1 AEAQRDKA
9 NNAQQEALL
18 ERDKSRQLSAN
29 LALDKGVALAEA
41 GQADRGLLWMLE
53 ALKTAPPDAEGFQRM
68 IRWNLGAWPGQ
79 VHKPLRF
86 MEIGP
91 CNWLAFSPDGRSFA
105 TGASVIPGAMSTPI
119 SLWDTASGRKLSTL
133 PGAFAPFAFRPDGK
147 ALVAYA
153 DQLRLV

>member
-1 AEAQRDKA
+1 LACVAALVANKRANDAQKEAVR
-9 NNAQQEALL
+9 
-18 ERDKSRQLSAN
+18 ERDNSRQLSAG

-68 IRWNLGAWPGQ
+68 VRWNLGAWLGQ

-86 MEIGP
+86 IDLGGP
-91 CNWLAFSPDGRSFA
+91 RGWLGFSPDGRSFA
-105 TGASVIPGAMSTPI
+105 AGSGIIPSSMPTPI

-133 PGAFAPFAFRPDGK
+133 PRAFAPCALRPDGK
-147 ALVAYA
+147 ALIA
-153 DQLRLV
+153 